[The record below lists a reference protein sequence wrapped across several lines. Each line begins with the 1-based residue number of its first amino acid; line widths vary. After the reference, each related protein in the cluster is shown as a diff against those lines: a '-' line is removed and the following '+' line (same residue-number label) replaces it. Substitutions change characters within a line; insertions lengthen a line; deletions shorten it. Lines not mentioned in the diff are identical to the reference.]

1 MDLLICIQTYPFII
15 ARAINSPDSS
25 VSKNK
30 NSSKNCAISE
40 YENDSPVSENNQ
52 DLEINVNV
60 IGSSSNVPSM
70 NNNSNPNK
78 PVKSQFRRK
87 NKKGNGIEVFKGIPY
102 CSLENLNQEYL
113 MFLKTSLYLYH
124 TLIY

>member
-60 IGSSSNVPSM
+60 IGSSSNVPGM

-87 NKKGNGIEVFKGIPY
+87 NKKGNDIEVFKGI
-102 CSLENLNQEYL
+102 
-113 MFLKTSLYLYH
+113 H
-124 TLIY
+124 IVH